1 MPNSELS
8 AGRLSATGIN
18 ALHLV
23 RRRLVAPELG
33 IAMASSTAP
42 TAHNLRVSIF
52 LSPPS
57 LPYSAKVVV
66 GLYKLGPFLHNLYT
80 INISGPCGLF

>member
-8 AGRLSATGIN
+8 AGRLSATDVN
-18 ALHLV
+18 ALHV
-23 RRRLVAPELG
+23 ARKRLVAPELD

-42 TAHNLRVSIF
+42 TAHNLRVSML

-57 LPYSAKVVV
+57 LPYNAKVVV
-66 GLYKLGPFLHNLYT
+66 GLYKLGLPFL
-80 INISGPCGLF
+80 